1 MKDEQ
6 PTFLD
11 FDDENDI
18 YSLIDKTYLPK
29 ENYEIEYKSAKE
41 GFPMKEFWKTYSAFA
56 NTNTGFIILG
66 VKEKSD
72 GLRIAVIAV
81 IPKRLLIRNNS
92 FFIKPLNK

>member
-72 GLRIAVIAV
+72 GL
-81 IPKRLLIRNNS
+81 LIEGLDEEAIIS
-92 FFIKPLNK
+92 YQKTF